1 MHHCQPWHNNEKV
14 FIMTIE
20 NEEDFTN
27 DNTDFEDIQEE
38 MIAEDAIIDA
48 EEEEAQA
55 VEEDVSQE
63 EAKAPSWVKNLRKQ
77 NRELQK
83 KLKEYESNTST
94 VKAEIE
100 LPPKPRLSDFDY
112 DDDAYENAL
121 DSWHNQKQ
129 KVENVKQTHKQKIE
143 QQQAEFNAKIQEYN
157 NNITKLNI
165 DKSKFDEAEEIVKS
179 IFDTQQQNIMV
190 LYAKDPAKL
199 VYALGRDED
208 LAEDLAKITDPVKF
222 AVEIA
227 KHEVKVNMKKTKPV
241 PPAERKVN
249 ATANVSALSPDKK
262 LEQLRAKAGSTGDYS
277 ELIKY
282 KKSLKGK

>member
-1 MHHCQPWHNNEKV
+1 
-14 FIMTIE
+14 MTIE